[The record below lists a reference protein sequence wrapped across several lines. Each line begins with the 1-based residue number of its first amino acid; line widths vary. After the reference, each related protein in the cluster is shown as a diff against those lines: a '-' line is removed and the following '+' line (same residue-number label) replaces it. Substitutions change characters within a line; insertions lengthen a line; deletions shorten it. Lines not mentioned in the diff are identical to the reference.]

1 LAHQT
6 DIEFY
11 EEWRLTSPMAILF
24 IAIRRFRR
32 FVRSVIEIVS
42 LGGLTVVLLRFL
54 DVGLVTAIL
63 SYAIAV
69 LVFVLLSAVLSF
81 LVLRVK
87 ISTTGIA
94 MKSGVFRRT
103 HKVILWE
110 RIRSV
115 NLESGPIERMFKLV
129 RVSIDTASS
138 MGSEIEI
145 PALPIFVGQYLK
157 SHVKEPQRTDSR
169 RLSEEISAAE
179 TSASSEDDDSLYALR
194 GKNMLIAAICS
205 KGMIFATVLGIGFVI
220 AIASNAY
227 LIYYQLNLA
236 DESVPADTTL
246 QEEVQDKL
254 KEDLETNLNFFSA
267 LQQAWK
273 WSAEER
279 IENRSKSTTQL
290 LLPLVFILLAFV
302 VILIPSLIVAFLI
315 KAAIFC
321 ISHNDYKLRQVDSK
335 LISER
340 GLITRITTTVEIRKV
355 QILRIYLTV
364 RSRMFK
370 RFDAK
375 IQQSD
380 EDDSIQTAVGNAAHQ
395 IDIPCAGFETC
406 REIAALIFPKTT
418 QHLAL
423 DPRSK
428 EIQRFSATYF
438 YVGLLGI
445 GPIIL
450 ALLWSEL
457 WFIMGARAATIWSL
471 VLFPLGILIWWQYWR
486 RTGYAFY
493 EDFILLRRGFLGHD
507 LRVIPISKLQE
518 VRISQSII
526 QRLRNRSTLQM
537 FAHSTTYSN
546 TLKVPFMNRHVAE
559 RVRDYL
565 LFRIESSK
573 TRWC

>member
-1 LAHQT
+1 
-6 DIEFY
+6 
-11 EEWRLTSPMAILF
+11 MAILF

-54 DVGLVTAIL
+54 DVGLVTAVL

-69 LVFVLLSAVLSF
+69 LVFVVLSAVLSF

-103 HKVILWE
+103 HKVILWD

-129 RVSIDTASS
+129 RVSVDTASS

-145 PALPIFVGQYLK
+145 PALPIFVGQFLK
-157 SHVKEPQRTDSR
+157 SHVKEPQRTDNR
-169 RLSEEISAAE
+169 RQHDEISIE
-179 TSASSEDDDSLYALR
+179 DSSEGSDDKSLYALR
-194 GKNMLIAAICS
+194 GKDMLIAAICS
-205 KGMIFATVLGIGFVI
+205 KGMIFATVLGIGFVF

-227 LIYYQLNLA
+227 LIYYQLNLS
-236 DESVPADTTL
+236 DESAPTDTTL

-321 ISHNDYKLRQVDSK
+321 ISHNNYKLRQVDSK

-340 GLITRITTTVEIRKV
+340 GLITRKTTTVEIRKV

-364 RSRMFK
+364 RSWMFK
-370 RFDAK
+370 RFDVK

-380 EDDSIQTAVGNAAHQ
+380 EDDSIQTAVGKAAHQ

-406 REIAALIFPKTT
+406 REIAELIFPKTT

-438 YVGLLGI
+438 FVGLLGI

-450 ALLWSEL
+450 ALLWGEL
-457 WFIMGARAATIWSL
+457 WFIMGARAATIWSVAL
-471 VLFPLGILIWWQYWR
+471 IPLGVLIWWQYWR

-493 EDFILLRRGFLGHD
+493 ENFILLRRGFLGHD

-526 QRLRNRSTLQM
+526 QRLRNRSTLQV

-546 TLKVPFMNRHVAE
+546 TLKIPFMNRHSAE
-559 RVRDYL
+559 RLRDYL
-565 LFRIESSK
+565 LYRIESGR